1 MQWQV
6 PPTLIFLS
14 YYTFTVLPTPSALH
28 QTHACSTS
36 NASTAKP
43 MVFAFSYHIW
53 NNLPQDIRLLFLS
66 SKANSRHF
74 SSQNISVKQH
84 CPSPLSVCT
93 LCVCVSSQT
102 DGSVC
107 VCVCVCVCV
116 HAHVCAH
123 VCASFTCVDVYK
135 SLKTFFNSMY
145 IMCIILCL
153 FSALSRRV
161 GALQTS
167 IIIKKSHNYKSWSNK
182 KVLKNKFQFSVYYAP
197 VTLKIYEVLQHWNE
211 MWSSM

>member
-1 MQWQV
+1 
-6 PPTLIFLS
+6 
-14 YYTFTVLPTPSALH
+14 
-28 QTHACSTS
+28 
-36 NASTAKP
+36 
-43 MVFAFSYHIW
+43 MVFAFSYFSHTTSGTISPKTSGYSFF
-53 NNLPQDIRLLFLS
+53 LQKQTQDISLLRIFQLS
-66 SKANSRHF
+66 NTVLHPY
-74 SSQNISVKQH
+74 QSVH
-84 CPSPLSVCT
+84 
-93 LCVCVSSQT
+93 CVCVSSQT

-135 SLKTFFNSMY
+135 SLKTFFISMY

-167 IIIKKSHNYKSWSNK
+167 IIIKKSHNYKS
-182 KVLKNKFQFSVYYAP
+182 
-197 VTLKIYEVLQHWNE
+197 
-211 MWSSM
+211 